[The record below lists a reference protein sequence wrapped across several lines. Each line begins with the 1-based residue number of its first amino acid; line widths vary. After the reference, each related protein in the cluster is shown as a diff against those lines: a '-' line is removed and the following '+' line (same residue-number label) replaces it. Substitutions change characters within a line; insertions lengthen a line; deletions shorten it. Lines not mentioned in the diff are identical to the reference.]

1 MGQENVTFGE
11 NTKTLWPIPPR
22 VYQQAI
28 KNLICYV
35 SSKTKIHKASEK
47 YGVNRSAFVA
57 LNPLCFY

>member
-1 MGQENVTFGE
+1 MRQENVTFGE

-47 YGVNRSAFVA
+47 YGVNRSATSS
-57 LNPLCFY
+57 